1 MKRIVI
7 ALVAIMSMSTLTF
20 AQGEKSLKK
29 ASKSLS
35 KFTSDFSNLAAL
47 DEAKAY
53 ITEAFQ
59 DDKVAASAKSWNTR
73 GDILRNIADAQIK
86 QQLIDPS
93 FELKDLTSGIESVD
107 AYMKALELATKKGDT
122 KNAIKG
128 LSEAEGVLN
137 NVGIGLYN
145 AEQYVDAFK
154 SFMAEIKASK
164 ALGDAGQPSRLDEGT
179 LRTEKLFFAGLTG
192 FYAEDYEQ
200 SISTLE
206 EAEATGTSD
215 ATLYQFLYEAYNKK
229 GNSDK
234 ALAALNTGREKFP
247 EDSGLLFSEINYYL
261 ASGELEKMT
270 SKLEMALEQEPDNT
284 SVMTTLGQVY
294 DQLHVKEAE
303 AGNADQS
310 VAYFDKALG
319 HYNNALNTDPE
330 NFDINYSIGALYYNK
345 AASYTDALT
354 EAANDFS
361 AAGNKKYDEVKATMG
376 GYFDQ
381 ALPYFLK
388 SDELN
393 SNDKNTLIALKE
405 IYVRKDMFDKSEVY
419 KARLEAMAN

>member
-7 ALVAIMSMSTLTF
+7 ALVAVMSMSTLTF

-35 KFTSDFSNLAAL
+35 QFTSDFSNLAAL

-59 DDKVAASAKSWNTR
+59 DEKVASSAKSWNTR
-73 GDILRNIADAQIK
+73 GDILRNIADSQIK
-86 QQLIDPS
+86 KQLIDPS
-93 FELKDLTSGIESVD
+93 FELKDVSSGPEAVD
-107 AYMKALELATKKGDT
+107 AYMKAMELATKKGDK
-122 KNAIKG
+122 KNAISG
-128 LSEAEGVLN
+128 LQETEGVLN

-145 AEQYVDAFK
+145 AEKYVDAFK
-154 SFMAEIKASK
+154 SFMGELKASK
-164 ALGDAGQPSRLDEGT
+164 ALGEMGESSRLDEGT

-192 FYAEDYEQ
+192 FYAEDYDQ
-200 SISTLE
+200 SIATLE

-215 ATLYQFLYEAYNKK
+215 ATLYQFLYEGYNKK
-229 GNSDK
+229 GNTEK

-294 DQLHVKEAE
+294 DQLHVKAGE
-303 AGNADQS
+303 AGDVDQS
-310 VAYFDKALG
+310 LAYFDQALG

-345 AASYTDALT
+345 AASYTAALT

-361 AAGNKKYDEVKATMG
+361 AAGNKKYDEIKETMG

-388 SDELN
+388 SDEID
-393 SNDKNTLIALKE
+393 SNDRNTLIALKE
-405 IYVRKDMFDKSEVY
+405 IYVRKDMFDKSEEY
-419 KARLEAMAN
+419 KARLEAIAN